1 MWRSLLLLLGT
12 SLTLARAADTS
23 LLQQVAR
30 RWLDESNR
38 WAFTQQVREYDG
50 VALKEERVERYDPS
64 QRETSRWRL
73 ISIDGRAPTA
83 DEWAAWT
90 KRKNKP
96 HRRKPKSVADYFDF
110 DHARLLDETADTVRY
125 QLPLK
130 ASAEWLF
137 PIDKVDLLVTVDKA
151 GPALQQVQASVAE
164 PFRVALGLARVLDV
178 DLDVQVSA
186 AVRPDPADATPN
198 GKAQATVTKLGRRI
212 EYRWSDFQ
220 RVKPHAEEAAGN

>member
-130 ASAEWLF
+130 TSAEWLF

-164 PFRVALGLARVLDV
+164 PFRVALGLAHVLDI
-178 DLDVQVSA
+178 DLDVRMAGPA
-186 AVRPDPADATPN
+186 ATDPADAKPT
-198 GKAQATVTKLGRRI
+198 GSAHAVVSKLGRRV
-212 EYRWSDFQ
+212 EYSWNDFK
-220 RVKPHAEEAAGN
+220 RVKPHAEESDSS